1 MLGHTALIDLFL
13 QHGADIEYEDRQRC
27 SPLLLAAR
35 NNHVSAAG
43 LLSSRGAD
51 LLAENMIGYS
61 PISAALSSR
70 SHETIKL
77 LLGALE
83 SHSTDYI
90 NRGLQG
96 LLIAASGGRGYIGW
110 IQYTLS
116 RGADV
121 NYRKSDYDP
130 TALLVAV
137 RTASLAAV
145 QFLLEN
151 GAGPNVKK
159 LPVPGLRWLKGT
171 ETPVLLSARNM
182 DLGKTI
188 SRLIL
193 NHGANSHGPDAYLAL
208 LMAVERGDVLLF
220 RLLTDHGLL

>member
-1 MLGHTALIDLFL
+1 
-13 QHGADIEYEDRQRC
+13 
-27 SPLLLAAR
+27 
-35 NNHVSAAG
+35 
-43 LLSSRGAD
+43 
-51 LLAENMIGYS
+51 
-61 PISAALSSR
+61 
-70 SHETIKL
+70 
-77 LLGALE
+77 
-83 SHSTDYI
+83 
-90 NRGLQG
+90 
-96 LLIAASGGRGYIGW
+96 
-110 IQYTLS
+110 
-116 RGADV
+116 
-121 NYRKSDYDP
+121 
-130 TALLVAV
+130 LLVAV

-188 SRLIL
+188 SRLLL
-193 NHGANSHGPDAYLAL
+193 NHGANSHGWDAYLAL

>member
-83 SHSTDYI
+83 SHSPDYI

-96 LLIAASGGRGYIGW
+96 LPIAASGGVDTSDGFNTHFPGEPMSTTERVTM
-110 IQYTLS
+110 IQLHC
-116 RGADV
+116 
-121 NYRKSDYDP
+121 
-130 TALLVAV
+130 LLQ
-137 RTASLAAV
+137 SV
-145 QFLLEN
+145 QP
-151 GAGPNVKK
+151 A
-159 LPVPGLRWLKGT
+159 
-171 ETPVLLSARNM
+171 
-182 DLGKTI
+182 
-188 SRLIL
+188 
-193 NHGANSHGPDAYLAL
+193 
-208 LMAVERGDVLLF
+208 
-220 RLLTDHGLL
+220 